1 MNTHV
6 CKGTGLS
13 QWTENGAIV
22 STVLAFPSQLSRA
35 TPAKGPQKEN
45 PRGVLKHAGRPTL
58 NQQWWNH
65 WTKMNHFRNWS
76 WQTVPANYTVYF
88 FFNSESN
95 EGESIQSYLCLSTS
109 SRRLR
114 NKTVMW
120 CSVSHISISLSSET
134 KQREIHA
141 TETMILSLHY
151 ISTTVVVIII
161 IIVSLLNMAVTVN
174 AIGYKNA
181 R

>member
-35 TPAKGPQKEN
+35 TPAKGLQKEN

-65 WTKMNHFRNWS
+65 WIISATDHGKLFQPITLCIFS
-76 WQTVPANYTVYF
+76 STVKVMRVNRYSHICAYPHLHVD
-88 FFNSESN
+88 
-95 EGESIQSYLCLSTS
+95 
-109 SRRLR
+109 
-114 NKTVMW
+114 KTDMW

-141 TETMILSLHY
+141 TETMILSVYY
-151 ISTTVVVIII
+151 ISTTVVVVII